1 MNIIAQCCGI
11 VIMIVLLFFYQGKR
25 RLKLNTSLLYRFT
38 WNIVGVSL
46 ILDIVSLIGITY
58 ADSLPMILV
67 DIICKAYLWSI
78 VMEAL
83 GAMMYVCVD
92 VYKSKSME
100 KRWMIGSIVVAAICT
115 GIIFCLPIH
124 IYNNNHRMYTYGPSV
139 IATYLLAASVLIV
152 IICLV
157 GKYRAEINPH
167 RKRGVTIWWLLW
179 MIAAIIQFFNNQLLL
194 VSFASVVGMLIIFIS
209 MENPDTNL
217 DKDTGL
223 FNLNGL
229 FSYMRQLQGMGED
242 VSVLCVRYDN
252 NRNGS
257 MSYDIEKALMME
269 IVNFMYE
276 TPNSIVFR
284 SSATEFI
291 LIFEHQEDSKA
302 AIARIED
309 RFERPW
315 GDIEF
320 RMFTIEWALIET
332 TEHIERAEDI
342 LPLFQY
348 VRQNRSSLG
357 TDAGVI
363 IDKEL
368 ISKIYEERDME
379 NEIVEALGEDRVEVF
394 YQPIY
399 SVKGKGFSTAEALV
413 RIRDAEGDLIPPGRF
428 IEVAEKRGLIIKLG
442 ERVFESVCKFIVDE
456 NPLQYG
462 IEYIEVNLSIVQCGY
477 EKLADDFIRIMEKY
491 KVDPKHI
498 VLEITESASIKRKK
512 ILLENMRKLK
522 EKGVRFALDD
532 FGTGQ
537 SNLNYIV
544 EMPVDV
550 VKFDSTMT
558 NAYFEDD
565 KAKYVMDAAMQM
577 IQGMDLEIVSEGIE
591 QHNQYHEMK
600 KLGIDY
606 VQGFYFSKP
615 IGAEE
620 FMNLLREN
628 AEAAGQK

>member
-83 GAMMYVCVD
+83 SAMMYVCVD

-100 KRWMIGSIVVAAICT
+100 KRWMVGSVVVAAVCT
-115 GIIFCLPIH
+115 VIIFCLPIH

-139 IATYLLAASVLIV
+139 IATYLLAGGVLIV
-152 IICLV
+152 LICLV
-157 GKYRAEINPH
+157 GKYRTEINPR

-179 MIAAIIQFFNNQLLL
+179 MIAAIIQFFNNELLL

-242 VSVLCVRYDN
+242 VSVLCIRYDN

-284 SSATEFI
+284 SSVTEFI
-291 LIFEHQEDSKA
+291 LIFEHKEDSKA

-309 RFERPW
+309 RFEHPW

-332 TEHIERAEDI
+332 TEQIERAEDI

-357 TDAGVI
+357 TDTGVI
-363 IDKEL
+363 IDNEL

-379 NEIVEALGEDRVEVF
+379 NEIVEALAEGRVEVF

-399 SVKGKGFSTAEALV
+399 SVKGKAFSTAEALV
-413 RIRDAEGDLIPPGRF
+413 RIRDAKGDVIPPGRF

-442 ERVFESVCKFIVDE
+442 ERVFESVCKFIMDE

-491 KVDPKHI
+491 KIDPKHI

-591 QHNQYHEMK
+591 QHDQYHEMK
-600 KLGIDY
+600 RLGIDY

-615 IGAEE
+615 VGAEE
-620 FMNLLREN
+620 FINLLREN